1 LAVAGTSANNSAN
14 PTTFY
19 VAVSLWSQLS
29 VGATAYPFSS
39 TKSQFAITWEQG
51 AWSTTINALV
61 KPAAMSAASA
71 ASTLSGVL
79 GAQALAASTAA
90 ALATAA
96 ALY

>member
-1 LAVAGTSANNSAN
+1 VAGTAKANVAN

-19 VAVSLWSQLS
+19 VAVSIWAELS
-29 VGATAYPFSS
+29 VSTTAYIFGTATSQ
-39 TKSQFAITWEQG
+39 SQFKITWQQG

-61 KPAAMSAASA
+61 APAAMSAASA
-71 ASTLSGVL
+71 ATTLSGVL

>member
-1 LAVAGTSANNSAN
+1 MDNVLN

-19 VAVSLWSQLS
+19 VAVSLWTELS
-29 VGATAYPFSS
+29 VGSTAFVFGTS
-39 TKSQFAITWEQG
+39 TSQSQFSITWEQG

-61 KPAAMSAASA
+61 APATMAAATA
-71 ASTLSGVL
+71 ATTLSGVL